1 MYYHIVDVINNTLR
15 KAIKMINDTKLEPKR
30 FTLRID
36 KNLFEEIKKRAKLN
50 RRAIGKEIEYILFQ
64 STGSTLT
71 IE

>member
-1 MYYHIVDVINNTLR
+1 
-15 KAIKMINDTKLEPKR
+15 MINDTKLEPKR

-36 KNLFEEIKKRAKLN
+36 KNLFEEIKKRAKKN

-64 STGSTLT
+64 STNCTLT